1 MFVKE
6 EYMPEIKVKYQ
17 QFVLSIKKAG
27 NPAFFIGVRGMHTI
41 QEVKVLGS
49 AVQGKIEA

>member
-1 MFVKE
+1 METDLKSV
-6 EYMPEIKVKYQ
+6 
-17 QFVLSIKKAG
+17 SI
-27 NPAFFIGVRGMHTI
+27 FGVRGMHTI